1 MEFLTELLHSS
12 GPVGVGLGLVFLLM
26 LLGIKI
32 LWENTK
38 EERRARVESES
49 RNSQKYDDV
58 VKQMFEVVNAN
69 TKAIT
74 TNTEITR
81 ELNQNI
87 RELRLMSH
95 PQEPAKK
102 QK

>member
-1 MEFLTELLHSS
+1 MEFLKELLAST
-12 GPVGVGLGLVFLLM
+12 GPLGLGLSVIFLVM

-32 LWENTK
+32 LWETSK
-38 EERRARVESES
+38 EDRKARDDHEI
-49 RNSQKYDDV
+49 RNAEKYENV

-81 ELNQNI
+81 ELNENM
-87 RELRLMSH
+87 RSLRAPSVH
-95 PQEPAKK
+95 K
-102 QK
+102 